1 MMLTNFL
8 QTPQDKMLSVL
19 CGYFNKILVFIL
31 TKENSKFLEYLLLR
45 RDGRIFDGLMAHI
58 EHHSLAQLVIEL
70 LQVQIKP
77 EDSRSKKITMY
88 NSDGSDN
95 EQDNEEQDEAV
106 LTADQIKMKEILAK
120 KGDQVILY
128 LLDQMSVKNTDD
140 IEVALNAHSIL
151 MDFCENDHCFNLLT
165 TEEAMKRL
173 IQIVCQG
180 MQNNQVKY
188 AMQLLL
194 TIITEFSNTEKE
206 ITDERKGQIHKL
218 FAQYFPDI
226 AYNCV
231 IVLMQQHPGEETY
244 VNQTQLVVQKV
255 GYTRFR
261 AIELLKIL
269 FVTVQKMGA
278 LGKEIV
284 SSLLRAKVIDSML
297 HMIRTY
303 TFCSLSHAQCI
314 QILNAMKENFEA
326 EDVQKLKEFVFV
338 ELEGQAKFEFPSGRT
353 CSGPNMGQIT

>member
-1 MMLTNFL
+1 
-8 QTPQDKMLSVL
+8 
-19 CGYFNKILVFIL
+19 
-31 TKENSKFLEYLLLR
+31 
-45 RDGRIFDGLMAHI
+45 
-58 EHHSLAQLVIEL
+58 
-70 LQVQIKP
+70 
-77 EDSRSKKITMY
+77 
-88 NSDGSDN
+88 
-95 EQDNEEQDEAV
+95 
-106 LTADQIKMKEILAK
+106 
-120 KGDQVILY
+120 
-128 LLDQMSVKNTDD
+128 
-140 IEVALNAHSIL
+140 
-151 MDFCENDHCFNLLT
+151 
-165 TEEAMKRL
+165 
-173 IQIVCQG
+173 
-180 MQNNQVKY
+180 
-188 AMQLLL
+188 MQLLL

-206 ITDERKGQIHKL
+206 ISEERKGQIHKL

-231 IVLMQQHPGEETY
+231 IVLMQQHPGEEAY
-244 VNQTQLVVQKV
+244 VNQTQKTVKKV

-269 FVTVQKMGA
+269 FVTVQKMGV

-314 QILNAMKENFEA
+314 QILNAMKENFEQ

-353 CSGPNMGQIT
+353 CSGPNMGQITQIAFELRNLTQQELNEESSDEDATDKDAETQHKMRVKRREMKKWLKFCKSKIEKIEKVWNRKLEDAREESDSASEPSAHDTLSDEPSDDPFGFAPRGFMSRSMIIQKDDPISKELQEVVDSMMPASKDDTHVAQTHVKEFNQHEYWHMPSEHSIEDLMRDLD